1 MNLLEAARALR
12 DRKIS
17 SVELTTD
24 ALDRIARSKLNAFMT
39 VTADA
44 ALARARSADDDL
56 ARGID
61 HGPLHGIPIAHK
73 DAFFTKGVRT
83 TAGSKVLADF
93 IPDRDAEMVTR
104 LNDAGAV
111 MLGKTGLH
119 ELCHGITSNN
129 PHYGA
134 VLNPWN
140 IERIPGGSSGGS
152 GAAVAA
158 GLVFLATG
166 TDTGGSVRIPAS
178 YCGVV
183 GLKPT
188 YGLLSCQGVM
198 PLGFTLDHVGPL
210 ARTVRD
216 VAVSFYAMLGRTADA
231 PLPNVAGVRIGVP
244 ENFFFEHLDPE
255 VMLAIRRAVQIL
267 ASLGARVE
275 EVRLADPAALNTT
288 GRMIQLA
295 EASTVWRRFK
305 DRRSEF
311 GADVYALIQQGLL
324 IPATDYLDA
333 QRLRRVLA
341 REFSKIWTQVDC
353 LLTPATPVPAPKQGE
368 TTVRAG
374 DIEEDVRIAST
385 RLTRPFNVLGW
396 PALSLPC
403 GFSEAGLPIGVQ
415 LVAAREQEDTLLR
428 IGAALEDALG
438 LSKLGGPP
446 ISTTPMPPRRPT
458 PGKESQAA
466 Q

>member
-1 MNLLEAARALR
+1 VNLLEAARALR
-12 DRKIS
+12 ERKVS
-17 SVELTTD
+17 SVELTTES
-24 ALDRIARSKLNAFMT
+24 LHRIARSKLNAFLT

-44 ALARARSADDDL
+44 ALARAQSADDDL

-61 HGPLHGIPIAHK
+61 YGPLHGIPIAHK

-83 TAGSKVLADF
+83 TAGSKVLADY
-93 IPDRDAEMVTR
+93 IPDRDAEIVTR

-140 IERIPGGSSGGS
+140 VETIPGGSSGGS

-188 YGLLSCQGVM
+188 YGLLSCRGVM

-216 VAVSFYAMLGRTADA
+216 AAVSFYAMLGRSADMA
-231 PLPNVAGVRIGVP
+231 LPNVTGMRIGVP

-255 VMLAIRRAVQIL
+255 VTLAVRRAVQTM

-275 EVRLADPAALNTT
+275 EVSLPDAATLNTT

-295 EASTVWRRFK
+295 EAATVWRRFRH
-305 DRRSEF
+305 RRSEF
-311 GADVYALIQQGLL
+311 GADVFALIQQGLL

-353 LLTPATPVPAPKQGE
+353 LLTPATPVPAPRQGAA
-368 TTVRAG
+368 TVRAG

-385 RLTRPFNVLGW
+385 RLTRPFNALGW

-403 GFSEAGLPIGVQ
+403 GFSEGGLPIGVQ
-415 LVAAREQEDTLLR
+415 LMAAPKQEDTLLQAA
-428 IGAALEDALG
+428 AALEDALG
-438 LSKLGGPP
+438 L
-446 ISTTPMPPRRPT
+446 ISHQPE
-458 PGKESQAA
+458 GF
-466 Q
+466 